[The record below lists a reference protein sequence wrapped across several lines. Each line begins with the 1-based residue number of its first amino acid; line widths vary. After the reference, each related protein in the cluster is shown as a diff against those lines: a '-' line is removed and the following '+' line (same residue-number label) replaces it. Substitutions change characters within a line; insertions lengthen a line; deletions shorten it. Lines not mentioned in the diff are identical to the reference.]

1 MNISDE
7 ELATIQ
13 KVCKKVMN
21 KYSFAHYT
29 PEDIYNEAFIIACDG
44 LSRYNGKNP
53 LENFLSVHVSNRLK
67 NFIRKNYNPKK
78 HNLINAIPIYNVDD
92 TGEESMKYS
101 TDNKFFFS
109 KELEDYIDQHLQAKY
124 RIDYIKLLEGEM
136 LIPSRKK
143 LLKAELTEIMKKF
156 YKENE

>member
-1 MNISDE
+1 MTE
-7 ELATIQ
+7 EEFTVIE
-13 KVCKKVMN
+13 KVCKKVMY

-44 LSRYNGKNP
+44 LSRYDGTYP

-92 TGEESMKYS
+92 SGEQSMRYS
-101 TDNKFFFS
+101 IDDKFLFS
-109 KELEDYIDQHLQAKY
+109 KELEEYIDAKLSAKL
-124 RIDYIKLLEGEM
+124 RTDYLKLLEGET

-143 LLKAELTEIMKKF
+143 LLKQELERLMKNF
-156 YKENE
+156 YGE